1 LPAFKTEVEWS
12 CPQWLSLWWMW
23 SGLLRE
29 KKKALAPRFAVL
41 VWRREGGSVAKQRS
55 ARDVKKEGGDK
66 KREGLACEAL

>member
-1 LPAFKTEVEWS
+1 
-12 CPQWLSLWWMW
+12 MW